1 MAAAACRAYLQRVSI
16 RENAK
21 AATTARNHPA
31 PWLLA
36 SIATFGVVAGA
47 TWFGGTVAQRHFMDV
62 AEREYVAGSAL
73 AQLEDGTI
81 ELQAAL
87 EGAMDGTDTLSP
99 DEAEDMVDA
108 LDRAFA
114 RYLASPV
121 PLDERQ
127 RGDYA
132 YTQYREW
139 RNGYVMPAI
148 MALRGGGPLVAPTT
162 GAALR
167 TQGLRENP
175 SAGGPI
181 SQLAAATGERQ
192 RRTMESAAL
201 TYNRTNAVLTTFG
214 LIGILGAMAAG
225 SAAIARA
232 AGRDGHELEAATLA
246 AEEAA
251 AWTFAEADDDAPSA
265 ALATPARD

>member
-1 MAAAACRAYLQRVSI
+1 MAAVSHRAYLQRVSI
-16 RENAK
+16 RGNDK
-21 AATTARNHPA
+21 TATTARNHPT

-36 SIATFGVVAGA
+36 SIATFGIVAGA

-62 AEREYVAGSAL
+62 AEREFLAGTAL
-73 AQLEDGTI
+73 SQLDDGAI

-87 EGAMDGTDTLSP
+87 EGALDGTDPLTP
-99 DEAEDMVDA
+99 NEAEDMVDA

-139 RNGYVMPAI
+139 RNDYVMPAI
-148 MALRGGGPLVAPTT
+148 AALRGGGPLVAPTT
-162 GAALR
+162 GVVLR

-192 RRTMESAAL
+192 RKTMAHAAV
-201 TYNRTNAVLTTFG
+201 TYNRTNAILTTFG
-214 LIGILGAMAAG
+214 LLGILGAMVAGAA
-225 SAAIARA
+225 AVARA
-232 AGRDGHELEAATLA
+232 AGRDGHEFDAIPLATEEAAT
-246 AEEAA
+246 
-251 AWTFAEADDDAPSA
+251 WTFAHADDGA
-265 ALATPARD
+265 ARTLSTPARD

>member
-1 MAAAACRAYLQRVSI
+1 MSVRGN
-16 RENAK
+16 EK
-21 AATTARNHPA
+21 TATTARNHPA

-36 SIATFGVVAGA
+36 SIATFGIVAGA

-62 AEREYVAGSAL
+62 AQREYVAGTAL
-73 AQLEDGTI
+73 AQLANGAI

-87 EGAMDGTDTLSP
+87 EGAMDGTDALTP
-99 DEAEDMVDA
+99 EEAEDMVDA

-148 MALRGGGPLVAPTT
+148 AALRGGGPLVAPTM
-162 GAALR
+162 GVALR

-181 SQLAAATGERQ
+181 TQLAAASGERQ
-192 RRTMESAAL
+192 RQTMERAAV
-201 TYNRTNAVLTTFG
+201 TYNRTNAILTTFG
-214 LIGILGAMAAG
+214 LLGILGAMVAG

-232 AGRDGHELEAATLA
+232 TGRDGHDLDAAAIA

-251 AWTFAEADDDAPSA
+251 SWTFARADDGATA